1 MNYLSSLWNKIPWSD
16 LGRLS
21 GLGFV
26 FLCIVLGVLMVP
38 LGLPGTWLIVVGA
51 ALYSIFFSFDGGDS
65 SAWAVNFILI
75 GIAVF
80 GEIVEFFVG
89 TLGSKPLK
97 VSNGAIVCAFIGG
110 IVGAI
115 IGVPVFLIG
124 SLLGVF
130 LGAFLGAFIWELAT
144 LGSVGRAL
152 TNALAVLA
160 TKVVATF
167 LKTTLAIG
175 MGVYLVFKLF

>member
-1 MNYLSSLWNKIPWSD
+1 MNYLRSLYDKIPWSD
-16 LGRLS
+16 LGRLG

-26 FLCIVLGVLMVP
+26 LACVVFGILMVP
-38 LGLPGTWLIVVGA
+38 LGLPGTWLIVVGSI
-51 ALYSIFFSFDGGDS
+51 LYSFFFVFDGGATS
-65 SAWAVNFILI
+65 LWTVNAILI
-75 GIAVF
+75 GLAVF
-80 GEIVEFFVG
+80 GEIVEFFIG

-97 VSNGAIVCAFIGG
+97 VSDGAIVCAFIGG

-115 IGVPVFLIG
+115 VGVPIFLIG
-124 SLLGVF
+124 SILGVF
-130 LGAFLGAFIWELAT
+130 IGAFIGAFIWEWVHLK
-144 LGSVGRAL
+144 SFGRAF